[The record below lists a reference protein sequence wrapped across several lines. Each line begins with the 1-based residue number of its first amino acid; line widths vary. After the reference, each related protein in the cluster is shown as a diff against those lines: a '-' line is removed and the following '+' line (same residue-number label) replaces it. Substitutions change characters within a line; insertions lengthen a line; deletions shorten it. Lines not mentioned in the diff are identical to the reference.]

1 MKHLLLSI
9 FCLLALSACDFLEQ
23 NSPNDLN
30 AEAAITDAAS
40 AEAALLGVYSSM
52 QSEAYYGGNFPL
64 IGEALSG
71 NAATGGYF
79 YLSLDQL
86 GAREVT
92 PVNVIVEDLWIGIY
106 RTIANANRLLE
117 ALPKINDLEPL
128 RQADIEGQARTIRAL
143 AHFDLLRSFGEH
155 WDFNSDF
162 GIPLVTTVQGIEDFA
177 PRATVRECYQ
187 FIISELGESR
197 SLVGSDF
204 ESPQYVNAAT
214 VEALF
219 ARVYLYQ
226 KDIGS
231 ASTNAILTLAN
242 PSFSFFE
249 NADVQKIYDLRRT
262 PESIFELAF
271 DAQNRSAYNGLT
283 YARPDALRPEVFY
296 MAAQDLGDFFAA
308 RPSDARAALLDFDP
322 AQNDATIQ
330 PDGRT
335 QKYRGE
341 DAKDNPA
348 YIVRRAEM
356 QLILA
361 EAFGRT
367 DGLQYL
373 NALREKRGLAPLDPP
388 ATDEDFLNAILDER
402 RAELNFEGHYYFD
415 LARTGQYAARTG
427 ADDFR
432 AILPIP
438 NREIAASGGRYAQ
451 NPGY

>member
-9 FCLLALSACDFLEQ
+9 FCLLGLSACNFLDK
-23 NSPNDLN
+23 NSPNDIDADN
-30 AEAAITDAAS
+30 AITDAAS

-52 QSEAYYGGNFPL
+52 QGEAYYGGNFPL

-86 GAREVT
+86 GAKEIT
-92 PVNVIVEDLWIGIY
+92 PANVIVEDLWIGIY

-117 ALPKINDLEPL
+117 ALPKISDLDPV

-143 AHFDLLRSFGEH
+143 AHFDLLRSFGQH
-155 WDFNSDF
+155 WDFNSDY
-162 GIPLVTTVQGIEDFA
+162 GIPLVTTVQGIEDFV
-177 PRATVRECYQ
+177 PRATVRDCYQ
-187 FIISELGESR
+187 FIINELRAAS

-204 ESPQYVNAAT
+204 ESPQYVNSAT
-214 VEALF
+214 VSALL
-219 ARVYLYQ
+219 ARVYLYK

-231 ASTNAILTLAN
+231 ASTEAILTLAN
-242 PSFSFFE
+242 PTFSFFE
-249 NADVQKIYDLRRT
+249 NADVQNIYTSRRT

-296 MAAQDLGDFFAA
+296 MAAQSLGDFFAA
-308 RPSDARAALLDFDP
+308 RPGDARSTLLDFDP
-322 AQNDATIQ
+322 ARNDATIQ

-348 YIVRRAEM
+348 YILRLAEM

-361 EAFGRT
+361 EAFGRS

-373 NALREKRGLAPLDPP
+373 NALREKRGLAPLDPL
-388 ATDEDFLNAILDER
+388 ATDEDFLHAILDER
-402 RAELNFEGHYYFD
+402 RAEFNFEGHYYFD
-415 LARTGQYAARTG
+415 LARTEQYTARTG
-427 ADDFR
+427 AEAFR